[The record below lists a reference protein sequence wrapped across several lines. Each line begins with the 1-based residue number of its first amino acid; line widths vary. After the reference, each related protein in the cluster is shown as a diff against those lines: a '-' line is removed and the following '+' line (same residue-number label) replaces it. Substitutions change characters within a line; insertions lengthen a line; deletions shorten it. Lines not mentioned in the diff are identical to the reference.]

1 MRLWALAATLV
12 VVSGTPAAH
21 AANVVNDRARLWP
34 TPVIDFVVCDEAGI
48 ERLDDD
54 VCKRQARWWQPR
66 GRGPRLADS
75 EATTVREAVDRWNEQ
90 FGDNVRL
97 RELQDPPE
105 GPYIVF
111 RASARASLC
120 STRGI
125 GYSSRQ
131 RRKYISIGSRCN
143 PIHSP
148 KGTNSGAVLHEIMH
162 AVGVYHEQQRFD
174 RDALIQL
181 DADARALGRFAEQW
195 QPVCTPA
202 TQKCDEDGRNAV
214 AVGPYDFSSIMHY
227 SVAGAHLTGAGW
239 EHLISQG
246 LDPEDI
252 GQRNQ
257 LSATDIRAVEL
268 LYPERQRFAGLGG
281 GARSTPGSASAP
293 ALEP

>member
-1 MRLWALAATLV
+1 MRFWAVAATLLV
-12 VVSGTPAAH
+12 ASLAETAP

-34 TPVIDFVVCDEAGI
+34 TPVIDFVVCDEVGTV
-48 ERLDDD
+48 RLGDRI
-54 VCKRQARWWQPR
+54 CKRQARWWQPR
-66 GRGPRLADS
+66 GRGPELADS
-75 EATTVREAVDRWNEQ
+75 EAMIVRDAVDRWNEQ
-90 FGDNVRL
+90 LGDNVRL
-97 RELQDPPE
+97 RELQDAPE
-105 GPYIVF
+105 GPHIVF
-111 RASARASLC
+111 RAAARPSLC

-143 PIHSP
+143 PGHSP
-148 KGTNSGAVLHEIMH
+148 EGTTSGAVLHEIMH

-174 RDALIQL
+174 RDALIQV
-181 DADARALGRFAEQW
+181 DTDDRALRRFAEQW

-202 TQKCDEDGRNAV
+202 TQTCDQDGRNAV
-214 AVGPYDFSSIMHY
+214 AVGPYDFASIMHY

-246 LDPEDI
+246 LEPDDI
-252 GQRNQ
+252 GQRNR

-281 GARSTPGSASAP
+281 AARSSAGSAGAP